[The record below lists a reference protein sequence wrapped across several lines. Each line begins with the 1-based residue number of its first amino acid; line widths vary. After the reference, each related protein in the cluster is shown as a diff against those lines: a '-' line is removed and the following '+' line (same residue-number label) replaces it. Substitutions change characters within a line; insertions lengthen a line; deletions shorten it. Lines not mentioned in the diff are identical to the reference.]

1 MDNLRGDISQTFIK
15 TNTKGNFCTIFCPK
29 KVADLGGTGR
39 IRQTVFEGILKI
51 FRDLKFFFLNKTYLA
66 RWRKN
71 GCQREYRR
79 GRRRR
84 GQARDLFIMIIM
96 MMIMIVMIIIMIIIT
111 ILIIMIK

>member
-1 MDNLRGDISQTFIK
+1 M
-15 TNTKGNFCTIFCPK
+15 
-29 KVADLGGTGR
+29 AD
-39 IRQTVFEGILKI
+39 VFEGISLEHI
-51 FRDLKFFFLNKTYLA
+51 QRFEFFLNKTYLA
-66 RWRKN
+66 GWRKN

-111 ILIIMIK
+111 ILIIMIKKNNDNKVNR